1 MEEGRKK
8 QLRRQLEQQAAQLTQ
23 NSGSELSI
31 ALVNACAAL
40 LKAAAEE
47 SSVQSMDELDFDD
60 LNEGYRALARS
71 ITAFGAQA
79 SKRLGG
85 VQDPVLTQATEQ
97 NLQKLM
103 DAGAELTKQQEALQ
117 QQIVTQEQENKRLS
131 ALVEQQKSQIENAE
145 NTNRALKDKMQEYAP
160 ERLAQLEAT
169 NAQLFNSVQ
178 QAHQTLEA
186 ITKTKEQHQ
195 QELDELEQQIT
206 ALQAEIDQMPEE
218 SKQLAAEQK
227 SLAAALDD
235 LRHAEERFGSEQQ
248 NDLRKQID
256 ELTPRLEQD
265 QAEFEKLT
273 EKLTALQQAN
283 QELEE
288 QEGTLES
295 EALTQIEGVIR
306 ALRPQLEE
314 RREALE
320 QVHTTVQ
327 ELEES
332 LRTCNQQRRQY
343 RAWFEADRTPLE
355 ALEQALGYPES
366 KNLRNTMNVAQCEGI
381 HNAFERIRKEL
392 QDLDDTLRR
401 CMEAYGKD
409 EIALLDLVRK
419 RS

>member
-71 ITAFGAQA
+71 ITAFGTQA
-79 SKRLGG
+79 SQRLGG
-85 VQDPVLTQATEQ
+85 VQDPVLAQATEQ

-195 QELDELEQQIT
+195 QELDELKQQIT
-206 ALQAEIDQMPEE
+206 ALQAEINQMPEE
-218 SKQLAAEQK
+218 SKQL
-227 SLAAALDD
+227 
-235 LRHAEERFGSEQQ
+235 ERFGSEQQ

-320 QVHTTVQ
+320 QIHTTVQ